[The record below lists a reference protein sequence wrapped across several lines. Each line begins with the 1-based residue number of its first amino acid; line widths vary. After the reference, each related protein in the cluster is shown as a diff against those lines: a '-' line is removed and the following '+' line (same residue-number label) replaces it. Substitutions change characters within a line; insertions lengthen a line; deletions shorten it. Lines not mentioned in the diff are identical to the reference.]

1 MQQLEDAVL
10 AAADR
15 LVDAFS
21 SHDRERY
28 FAAFA
33 PEATF
38 IFHNLDRVLKNRAE
52 YEAEW
57 QLWESRDG
65 FRVKGCRSSGRNVQI
80 AGTTAIFT
88 HSVETELAFN
98 GEPVQAKERETI
110 VFERQS
116 DGAWLAIHEH
126 LSQMPQA

>member
-10 AAADR
+10 AAADH

-65 FRVKGCRSSGRNVQI
+65 FRVKGCLSSGRNVQI
-80 AGTTAIFT
+80 AGTLSKTAGSFQIDHPLDPERRWLS
-88 HSVETELAFN
+88 HSFRKTKSGCCFRRV
-98 GEPVQAKERETI
+98 
-110 VFERQS
+110 S
-116 DGAWLAIHEH
+116 
-126 LSQMPQA
+126 S

>member
-1 MQQLEDAVL
+1 MHHQEDAVL

-15 LVDAFS
+15 LVAAFA

-38 IFHNLDRVLKNRAE
+38 IFHNLDRALKSRAE

-57 QLWESRDG
+57 TLWETRDG
-65 FRVKGCRSSGRNVQI
+65 FRVKTCRSTERNVQI
-80 AGTTAIFT
+80 AGPVAIFT
-88 HSVETELAFN
+88 HSVETELTFN
-98 GEPVQAKERETI
+98 GEPVSSKERETI
-110 VFERQS
+110 VFEKQE
-116 DGAWLAIHEH
+116 DGWLAIHEH
-126 LSQMPQA
+126 LSPMP